1 MNRSIC
7 ALPLLSL
14 SMALAC
20 AADPVASDDD
30 STSAGT
36 TADGATTEGAPTACD
51 EAEARLGERV
61 CKHAVADADAWSA
74 LSLAVDRVDQVRTSK
89 YLVPAR
95 ADARLPAL
103 VMDVHTYAL
112 HFELLR
118 HGFPDLFDGLDPA
131 QYEALISDPAQREFY
146 AGSLTEYRTATD
158 ERVFGF
164 VAWDPQTDLASTVT
178 CAQFQALHAALAEIF
193 TVGPLAAVPTGDL
206 QRQVL
211 ADCDVPQYDAT
222 AAVEYEAYTTAFGFG
237 TVRRYTPTEFAAA
250 TAAVGYGFQDI
261 LVLQEA
267 PLDVERV
274 ISGAVTGGRQAELSH
289 LNVRSAA
296 RGTPNCYL
304 RDAHARLAMWDG
316 QLVRFDCT
324 KTALEVR
331 AATPEEAQDWW
342 DQLRPDPVVMPE
354 PDLDW
359 PEFAQLLAL
368 PTATADERLLG
379 LRRYGAK
386 GRNLAALYQRI
397 DAEYGMPGFLVPFH
411 HYTNFIAAGMWQ
423 VDLGA
428 GPELLSFAATIDR
441 LLADP
446 QFRSDPVLRRA
457 RLAALHEAMRDGAC
471 DPMMLA
477 DLGDQL
483 LATFGADTVMAR
495 FRSSSNAEDALGFS
509 GAGLYES
516 TSACLADDL
525 DADGSGPS
533 RCDPSEPDERGMCR
547 ALKKVWASLWLTRA
561 YEEREWYGMDH
572 ADAAMGVLVDLRSGD
587 ELANMVAFTGD
598 PNLVGDARFLINAQ
612 MGELEVVSPTPGT
625 WPEKTRLTLT
635 DGQVSAIDRVRGSSE
650 LPAGQQV
657 LDDDHLRELG
667 SVLWQIRE
675 QFPIDEIAPPDSAL
689 LLDTEWKLRPD
700 NTLLIKQ
707 VRPYLRR
714 E

>member
-1 MNRSIC
+1 MDRRLC
-7 ALPLLSL
+7 ALPLLA
-14 SMALAC
+14 ALAC
-20 AADPVASDDD
+20 AADPATGDDG
-30 STSAGT
+30 TSADPT
-36 TADGATTEGAPTACD
+36 ATTGGDLPTACD

-61 CKHAVADADAWSA
+61 CMHAVADAAAWTA
-74 LSLAVDRVDQVRTSK
+74 LSLPSERVDQVRTSK

-103 VMDVHTYAL
+103 VMDVHANAL
-112 HFELLR
+112 HYELLR
-118 HGFPDLFDGLDPA
+118 RAFPDLFVGLDPA
-131 QYEALISDPAQREFY
+131 EYEALISDPARREFF

-164 VAWDPQTDLASTVT
+164 VAWDPQTDLASTLR
-178 CAQFQALHAALAEIF
+178 CDQFQALHAALAEIF

-211 ADCDVPQYDAT
+211 ADCDVPSYDAA
-222 AAVEYEAYTTAFGFG
+222 AAVEYEAYTRALGFG
-237 TVRRYTPTEFAAA
+237 TVRRYTPPQFAAA
-250 TAAVGYGFQDI
+250 TAAAAYGFQDI
-261 LVLQEA
+261 LVLEEA

-304 RDAHARLAMWDG
+304 RDAHARLAEWDG
-316 QLVRFDCT
+316 QLVRLHCN
-324 KTALEVR
+324 KTALELR
-331 AATPEEAQDWW
+331 AASPEEAQAWW
-342 DQLRPDPVVMPE
+342 DQLRPAPVVMPE

-359 PEFAQLLAL
+359 PEYAPLLAL

-397 DAEYGMPGFLVPFH
+397 DAAYGMPGFLVPFH
-411 HYTNFIAAGMWQ
+411 HYANFIAAGMWK

-446 QFRSDPVLRRA
+446 QFRSDPALRRA
-457 RLAALHEAMRDGAC
+457 RLGALHKAMRDGPC
-471 DPMMLA
+471 DPAMLA
-477 DLGDQL
+477 ELGEQL

-516 TSACLADDL
+516 TNACLADDL
-525 DADGSGPS
+525 DGDASGPS
-533 RCDPSEPDERGMCR
+533 RCDPGEPEERGMCR

-561 YEEREWYGMDH
+561 FEEREWYGMDH
-572 ADAAMGVLVDLRSGD
+572 AAAAMGVLVDLRFAD
-587 ELANMVAFTGD
+587 ERANVVAFTGD
-598 PNLVGDARFLINAQ
+598 PNLVGDDRFLINAQ
-612 MGELEVVSPTPGT
+612 QGDLEVVSPEPGT

-635 DGQVSAIDRVRGSSE
+635 ADGQVSVIERVRGSSE
-650 LPAGQQV
+650 LPAGQHV
-657 LDDDHLRELG
+657 LGDDQLRELG
-667 SVLWQIRE
+667 AVLWQIRAL
-675 QFPIDEIAPPDSAL
+675 FPIDEAPPPDAAL

-700 NTLLIKQ
+700 DTLMIKQ